1 MKLNLEKITIRQ
13 FMDALQEELAGYD
26 PDKTYIHFEVLSEV
40 AVKLDPEFSIEDVF
54 DTTDEDDKKK
64 LTASGRIAQKDNIF
78 YFEQASPFFEADDDK
93 NRVVLS
99 LVR

>member
-1 MKLNLEKITIRQ
+1 MKLQLEKITIRQ
-13 FMDALQEELAGYD
+13 FFDALQEELSGYD

-54 DTTDEDDKKK
+54 DTTDEDGNKK
-64 LTASGRIAQKDNIF
+64 LTASGQITHKDNVF
-78 YFEQASPFFEADDDK
+78 YFEQASPFFEADDDE

>member
-1 MKLNLEKITIRQ
+1 MKMQLEKITIRQ

-26 PDKTYIHFEVLSEV
+26 PDETYIHFEVLSEV

-54 DTTDEDDKKK
+54 DITDEDDKKK

>member
-1 MKLNLEKITIRQ
+1 MKLHLEKITIRQ
-13 FMDALQEELAGYD
+13 FLDSLQEELSGYD

-54 DTTDEDDKKK
+54 DTTDEDGNKK
-64 LTASGRIAQKDNIF
+64 LTASGQITHKDNVF
-78 YFEQASPFFEADDDK
+78 YFEQASPFFEADDDE